1 MTIECVA
8 SGPFSL
14 TESPVWD
21 SDTGTLYWCDI
32 PACAVHALV
41 PQTGARR
48 EWGFPG
54 PTGSMGLC
62 RSGRLVVAT
71 GLEVVLFD
79 ADSGETTPV
88 ATLEAAAG
96 SRANDGKVGPDGAFW
111 VGTMVERQD
120 PDDPQGA
127 LFRVGADGS
136 VEKRLDGLRTTN
148 GLAWSADGMT
158 MYHADSR
165 GQWIDRWDFDPASG
179 NMKNRTRIAE
189 PTEAQGRPD
198 GGATDIDGNYWS
210 AGVSAGALNC
220 WSPQGELL
228 SRIEVPVPR
237 PTMPCFGGPDLKTL
251 YFTSIRANL
260 DAAALA
266 AAPDSGGVFAMPAP
280 VAGAPVSR
288 FDD

>member
-1 MTIECVA
+1 MSIDCVA
-8 SGPFSL
+8 NGPFSL
-14 TESPVWD
+14 SESPVWD
-21 SDTGTLYWCDI
+21 GDTGTLYWCDI
-32 PACAVHALV
+32 PACKVHALV
-41 PQTGARR
+41 PASGAQQ
-48 EWGFPG
+48 EWTFPG

-71 GLEVVLFD
+71 GLQVVIFD
-79 ADSGETTPV
+79 PRTGDTTPI
-88 ATLEAAAG
+88 ATLDAAPG

-111 VGTMVERQD
+111 VGTMQEDADYDR
-120 PDDPQGA
+120 PLGA

-136 VEKRLDGLRTTN
+136 VERRLDGLRTTN

-158 MYHADSR
+158 MYHTDSKS
-165 GQWIDRWDFDPASG
+165 QWIERWDFDPASG
-179 NMKNRTRIAE
+179 SMKNRTRIAE

-210 AGVSAGALNC
+210 AGVSAGVLNR

-228 SRIEVPVPR
+228 EQVPVPVPR
-237 PTMPCFGGPDLKTL
+237 PTMVCFGGPDLKTI
-251 YFTSIRANL
+251 YFTSIRVNL
-260 DAAALA
+260 SDEVLA
-266 AAPDSGGVFAMPAP
+266 AAPDSGGVFAMPSP